1 MNYTQSEEYLFNTM
15 PVGRAIASLAVPTVI
30 SQIITVIYN
39 MADTFFVGQLG
50 DPNQVAAAT
59 VALPLFIFITA
70 LANLFGVGGASLI
83 SRCLGQGDRQKA
95 GHTAAFCIWSAIA
108 VSLIYGI
115 AVLLLR
121 PVLLPLL
128 GADAET
134 FGYSSSYVLYSIGL
148 GAMPAA
154 LNPMLAHLVRAE
166 GHSRQ
171 ASLGVAFGGILNILL
186 DPFFIFVLDLEI
198 AGAGIATLLS
208 NLAAAGYFTLFLH
221 KIRHETAITISP
233 RQYTLGQ
240 HIPGEVLSV
249 GLPSCLISVMGAI
262 SNTVLN
268 HFTSGY
274 SNAAMAGM
282 GIAKKVNLLAFA
294 VGQGI
299 TQGTLPLIG
308 YNYTS
313 GNRQRMLKA
322 IYGLLVGCLA
332 VSLLITILL
341 YFGATPITRWFIND
355 AETVSHGCTF
365 LQIICLTCPTSTFI
379 FFAITVFQATGKR
392 AQPIFLSL
400 VRKGTTD
407 VLLMPLFYHLIGIN
421 GVEGLLHIS
430 DISWKKIGKVED
442 VLKPDQVIDVKI
454 KSFDREKQRISF
466 SHKDCL
472 PNPWETAVTNHAAD
486 DIVDAKVVKILEFG
500 VIVELEDGLT
510 GLLHINE
517 MTDDHNKKPGDI
529 CQVGDDLKVRIINID
544 EGRRRISF
552 SLVEAP
558 VHDAPEEA

>member
-1 MNYTQSEEYLFNTM
+1 VARTNIVSTSVWGVLSF
-15 PVGRAIASLAVPTVI
+15 SLNGAV
-30 SQIITVIYN
+30 
-39 MADTFFVGQLG
+39 
-50 DPNQVAAAT
+50 
-59 VALPLFIFITA
+59 FI
-70 LANLFGVGGASLI
+70 
-83 SRCLGQGDRQKA
+83 
-95 GHTAAFCIWSAIA
+95 
-108 VSLIYGI
+108 
-115 AVLLLR
+115 
-121 PVLLPLL
+121 LL
-128 GADAET
+128 GMQ
-134 FGYSSSYVLYSIGL
+134 LPR
-148 GAMPAA
+148 AM
-154 LNPMLAHLVRAE
+154 RA
-166 GHSRQ
+166 SW
-171 ASLGVAFGGILNILL
+171 S
-186 DPFFIFVLDLEI
+186 DP
-198 AGAGIATLLS
+198 
-208 NLAAAGYFTLFLH
+208 Y
-221 KIRHETAITISP
+221 
-233 RQYTLGQ
+233 
-240 HIPGEVLSV
+240 
-249 GLPSCLISVMGAI
+249 I

-421 GVEGLLHIS
+421 GVAWAS
-430 DISWKKIGKVED
+430 
-442 VLKPDQVIDVKI
+442 P
-454 KSFDREKQRISF
+454 
-466 SHKDCL
+466 
-472 PNPWETAVTNHAAD
+472 AAD
-486 DIVDAKVVKILEFG
+486 LVG
-500 VIVELEDGLT
+500 VLIALAV
-510 GLLHINE
+510 LL
-517 MTDDHNKKPGDI
+517 PY
-529 CQVGDDLKVRIINID
+529 L
-544 EGRRRISF
+544 RRLRQMPAS
-552 SLVEAP
+552 P
-558 VHDAPEEA
+558 APEHS

>member
-30 SQIITVIYN
+30 SQIVTVIYN

-299 TQGTLPLIG
+299 PQGTLQGINL
-308 YNYTS
+308 NMREQK
-313 GNRQRMLKA
+313 GNPRLT
-322 IYGLLVGCLA
+322 LLVGCLA

-421 GVEGLLHIS
+421 GVAWAS
-430 DISWKKIGKVED
+430 
-442 VLKPDQVIDVKI
+442 P
-454 KSFDREKQRISF
+454 
-466 SHKDCL
+466 
-472 PNPWETAVTNHAAD
+472 AAD
-486 DIVDAKVVKILEFG
+486 LVG
-500 VIVELEDGLT
+500 VLIALAV
-510 GLLHINE
+510 LL
-517 MTDDHNKKPGDI
+517 PY
-529 CQVGDDLKVRIINID
+529 L
-544 EGRRRISF
+544 RRLRQMPAS
-552 SLVEAP
+552 P
-558 VHDAPEEA
+558 APEHS

>member
-1 MNYTQSEEYLFNTM
+1 M

-30 SQIITVIYN
+30 SQIVTVIYN

-115 AVLLLR
+115 AVLLL
-121 PVLLPLL
+121 LPLL

-134 FGYSSSYVLYSIGL
+134 FSYSSSYVLYSIGL

-186 DPFFIFVLDLEI
+186 DPFFIFVLNLEI

-208 NLAAAGYFTLFLH
+208 NLAAAGYFALFLH

-240 HIPGEVLSV
+240 CIPGEVLSV

-268 HFTSGY
+268 HFTAGY

-322 IYGLLVGCLA
+322 IYGLLAGCLT
-332 VSLLITILL
+332 VSLIITVLL
-341 YFGATPITRWFIND
+341 YFGASPVTRCFIND
-355 AETVSHGCTF
+355 AETVEFGRTF
-365 LQIICLTCPTSTFI
+365 LRIICLTCPTSTFI

-392 AQPIFLSL
+392 SQPILLSL

-421 GVEGLLHIS
+421 GVAWAS
-430 DISWKKIGKVED
+430 
-442 VLKPDQVIDVKI
+442 P
-454 KSFDREKQRISF
+454 
-466 SHKDCL
+466 
-472 PNPWETAVTNHAAD
+472 AAD
-486 DIVDAKVVKILEFG
+486 LVG
-500 VIVELEDGLT
+500 VLIALAV
-510 GLLHINE
+510 LL
-517 MTDDHNKKPGDI
+517 PY
-529 CQVGDDLKVRIINID
+529 L
-544 EGRRRISF
+544 RRLRQMPS
-552 SLVEAP
+552 P
-558 VHDAPEEA
+558 VPKHP